1 MSDYQRYISAMQQL
15 PGVTAIGVF
24 NNAGQ
29 LLTSTPGIASDVGA
43 VAVSMFANL
52 GVQIKRMQRGL
63 VKRILLES
71 TQGVT
76 LLSGLA
82 DGSLMVVFVDS
93 SQGLNLSKL
102 METAAQL

>member
-1 MSDYQRYISAMQQL
+1 MSDYQRCIATMQQL
-15 PGVTAIGVF
+15 SGVTAVGVF
-24 NNAGQ
+24 NNSGQ
-29 LLTSTPGIASDVGA
+29 LLSATPGMSADVGA

-63 VKRILLES
+63 IRRILLES

-82 DGSLMVVFVDS
+82 DGNLMIVFVDS

-102 METAAQL
+102 MELAAPL